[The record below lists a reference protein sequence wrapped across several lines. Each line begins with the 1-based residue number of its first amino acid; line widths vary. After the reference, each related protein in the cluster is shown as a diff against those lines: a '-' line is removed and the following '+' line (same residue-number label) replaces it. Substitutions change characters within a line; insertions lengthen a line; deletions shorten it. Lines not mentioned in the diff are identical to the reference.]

1 MYKGK
6 EVVYMANTAT
16 VYARIEPKL
25 KDEVDKILN
34 DLGVTPSSLIQMLY
48 SQIKLTKSIPFEV
61 KLPRNSILI
70 DELTKDEFNYELL
83 KGINDIEKGNVKTI
97 DEVDE
102 ILKKKLGS

>member
-1 MYKGK
+1 
-6 EVVYMANTAT
+6 MANTAT